1 MRLLSLSLM
10 LAASLSTVAC
20 GPRNRDK
27 LDDGEL
33 AGAEEGIKREATDDR
48 CTRRATSDEVKNQLF
63 ARAAQI
69 RGSNADNYG
78 KIAGYALI
86 EINGAAPVAAVSATE
101 LVDCKGNATLRLPAG
116 LRVAGGRTALGGDIG
131 YSVAPGSRG
140 LVTLGQSD
148 SIAIPLATLTQSRRT
163 PPVPASGQEPLA
175 ERSAAPTM
183 ATSMPPERPIVPE
196 PRVER
201 PVPVPPAAVSTVR
214 PSFDCRRA
222 RTSGERAVCSNS
234 ALAALDRDMAAQ
246 YRSAVANGSPD
257 DRRLLAQTRDRFL
270 MYRDRCGS
278 DQCIAATYR
287 GRMRE
292 IGDIVAGRW
301 QQPR

>member
-1 MRLLSLSLM
+1 MRLISLSLM
-10 LAASLSTVAC
+10 LVASLSTVAC
-20 GPRNRDK
+20 GPRNKDK
-27 LDDGEL
+27 LDDSEL
-33 AGAEEGIKREATDDR
+33 AGAAAGIKKDAVDDR
-48 CTRRATSDEVKNQLF
+48 CTRRVTSDEVKNQLF

-69 RGSNADNYG
+69 RGSNADNYA

-131 YSVAPGSRG
+131 YSIAPGSRG

-148 SIAIPLATLTQSRRT
+148 SIAIPLATLTQSRSASRAPT
-163 PPVPASGQEPLA
+163 PVQEPLA
-175 ERSAAPTM
+175 EPAAAPPVANPT
-183 ATSMPPERPIVPE
+183 PPDRAIVPE

-201 PVPVPPAAVSTVR
+201 PVPVPPAAVPTVR

-222 RTSGERAVCSNS
+222 RTSGERAVCSSNS
-234 ALAALDRDMAAQ
+234 LAALDRDMAAQ
-246 YRSAVANGSPD
+246 YRRAVANGSPD
-257 DRRLLAQTRDRFL
+257 DRRLLVQTRDRFL